1 VELHD
6 ERHHGTAYFVRGF
19 RRSCRRPFRV
29 CQLHREILPVVA
41 ALHHDGV
48 RGRAGGAQNVQEAAH
63 LVNHFAVA
71 LYLSG
76 GERIRLNF
84 RCTIS

>member
-1 VELHD
+1 
-6 ERHHGTAYFVRGF
+6 
-19 RRSCRRPFRV
+19 
-29 CQLHREILPVVA
+29 
-41 ALHHDGV
+41 
-48 RGRAGGAQNVQEAAH
+48 VQEAAH